1 MNRKTIYTFF
11 AAFILLVAVIVVDR
25 LAFYKMQQFTLQVDH
40 TREVITTLE
49 KLSHHFKS
57 LQVYSQKYSSIGER
71 NFYEAYAA
79 ESTEVKTDMEHLK
92 SLVQDNPEQKRRVD
106 SISASI
112 SSIYDTL
119 YRYNIAEL
127 ILMGKGEMLKDV
139 FHVHGMINRGVV
151 RENELLNQRKEEL
164 NRSTNITRVFSL
176 IFSILAAVFIAATFV
191 SNISLRKKGDW
202 LEGLLETILNTSQ
215 DGIVYYQAVRN
226 KHLGNIKEFK
236 IVYANPAI
244 KLLVSGNKNVAGKA
258 RVPELDSFIKDTGL
272 FRQFSSVIASG
283 NPLEM
288 EILYEKNDNR
298 KWLNI
303 ILAKMEDGITATF
316 HDITSLKD
324 YQEELKQKITELERS
339 NAELEEYAYAASHD
353 LQEPLR
359 KIKLH
364 ADILQSGAG
373 NLTTRQQDSL
383 GKILKASQRM
393 TTLITD
399 LLTYSSLKS
408 QHKIDAVDLNDILKT
423 VLDDMDVLI
432 DQKNAKIEQQTLP
445 IVEGISS
452 QLGQLFY
459 NLVHNAL
466 KFSAADREPVISIR
480 SRHLLAEEQ
489 QRFNIQSPG
498 EWVVV
503 VIEDN
508 GVGFNPDYADNIFGM
523 FKRLHT
529 RQQYEGSGIGLAL
542 VRKVIENHNGYIYTN
557 SGINKGASFFVLLPL
572 KRPDDSVS
580 TPVFF

>member
-1 MNRKTIYTFF
+1 
-11 AAFILLVAVIVVDR
+11 
-25 LAFYKMQQFTLQVDH
+25 
-40 TREVITTLE
+40 
-49 KLSHHFKS
+49 
-57 LQVYSQKYSSIGER
+57 
-71 NFYEAYAA
+71 
-79 ESTEVKTDMEHLK
+79 
-92 SLVQDNPEQKRRVD
+92 
-106 SISASI
+106 
-112 SSIYDTL
+112 
-119 YRYNIAEL
+119 
-127 ILMGKGEMLKDV
+127 MGKGEMLKAV
-139 FHVHGMINRGVV
+139 FHIHGMINRGVV
-151 RENELLNQRKEEL
+151 RENELLNRRKEEL
-164 NRSTNITRVFSL
+164 NSSTNVTRVFSL
-176 IFSILAAVFIAATFV
+176 IFSILAAVFIAATFM
-191 SNISLRKKGDW
+191 SNVSLRKKGDW

-244 KLLVSGNKNVAGKA
+244 KLLVSGNKNVSGKA
-258 RVPELDSFIKDTGL
+258 RVPQLESFIKDTGL
-272 FRQFSSVIASG
+272 FSQFSSVIKSG

-324 YQEELKQKITELERS
+324 YQEELKQKIAELERS

-364 ADILQSGAG
+364 ADILQSGAE
-373 NLTTRQQDSL
+373 NLATRQQDSL

-399 LLTYSSLKS
+399 LLSYSSLKN
-408 QHKIDAVDLNDILKT
+408 QHTIDAVDLNEVLRS
-423 VLDDMDVLI
+423 VLDDMDVLV
-432 DQKNAKIEQQTLP
+432 DQKKAKIEQQTLP
-445 IVEGISS
+445 IIEGIAS

-466 KFSAADREPVISIR
+466 KFSAADRAPVISIR
-480 SRHLLAEEQ
+480 SRHLLTEEQ
-489 QRFNIQSPG
+489 QRFNIHSPN

-503 VIEDN
+503 VVEDN

-542 VRKVIENHNGYIYTN
+542 VRKVIENHNGFIYTN
-557 SGINKGASFFVLLPL
+557 SGINKGASFFVLLPF
-572 KRPDDSVS
+572 KKTS
-580 TPVFF
+580 